1 MNFSK
6 MKLSNKLITGFSLM
20 IALIISI
27 SILSIIK
34 LNQIDSN
41 VKGLIFKENK
51 KLKFSYEMKNDV
63 DQMSIAVRNICASSD
78 VTYMKTQKE
87 EFQKAEKLYD
97 SDKKELK
104 KLLYTSSGIAI
115 SKEIDKNDD
124 VAFEAFDEAIKNGM
138 KIDISNEDLDKII
151 SNLKKPQNDL
161 MLSINKMIRT
171 QDDLVRV
178 KGELSRDITIGASN
192 IIIVVLIIS
201 ILLGILF
208 TYFIRKSIVNQ
219 VKEVYEGAKKLAN
232 GNFDFKM
239 KVVSNDE
246 IGKTINAL
254 NDAVEKLNYSMKL
267 VRTESE
273 DTIKSIEAA
282 DEMLQTVSGEV
293 EQASASTE
301 EISAGM
307 EQSSAS
313 VEEVASMTMTV
324 KEEINITTE
333 KAKEG
338 LKIALNIEDKADKI
352 NNDSLISKENAER
365 IYSKTKVD
373 LENSLEEVKIVSK
386 ISKMAESI
394 NGIAE
399 QTNLLALNAAIEA
412 ARAGEQGKGFAVVAE
427 EVRKLAEES
436 SDAVSQ
442 IQGEI
447 ETVLGAVEKLSDSS
461 KSILAFVEKDV
472 LKDYES
478 LIRIS
483 DEYKKDGIMVKG
495 IIEKFA
501 EVSETIST
509 SVDQIAI
516 TMEEVAV
523 SVTEVAKSST
533 DIAAS
538 INEVRD
544 QSEAISNESRANLKG
559 AEKLTDLIREFK
571 LD

>member
-6 MKLSNKLITGFSLM
+6 MKLSNKLITVFSLM

-151 SNLKKPQNDL
+151 SSLKKPQNDL

-282 DEMLQTVSGEV
+282 DEMLQTVSGEI

-436 SDAVSQ
+436 
-442 IQGEI
+442 
-447 ETVLGAVEKLSDSS
+447 
-461 KSILAFVEKDV
+461 
-472 LKDYES
+472 
-478 LIRIS
+478 
-483 DEYKKDGIMVKG
+483 
-495 IIEKFA
+495 
-501 EVSETIST
+501 
-509 SVDQIAI
+509 
-516 TMEEVAV
+516 
-523 SVTEVAKSST
+523 
-533 DIAAS
+533 
-538 INEVRD
+538 
-544 QSEAISNESRANLKG
+544 
-559 AEKLTDLIREFK
+559 
-571 LD
+571 